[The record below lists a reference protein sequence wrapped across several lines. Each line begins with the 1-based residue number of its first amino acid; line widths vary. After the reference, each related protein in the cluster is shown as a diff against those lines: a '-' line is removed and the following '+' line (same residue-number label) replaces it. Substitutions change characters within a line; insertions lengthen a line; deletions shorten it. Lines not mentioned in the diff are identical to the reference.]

1 MIFSGDPVEALHRN
15 VLHGDQPAAQEVVEL
30 AEELVTLSILLD
42 EDFIDV
48 SPGLQGLHD
57 GASAEDDMVVG
68 HFVGNNREYLV
79 DR

>member
-42 EDFIDV
+42 K
-48 SPGLQGLHD
+48 
-57 GASAEDDMVVG
+57 
-68 HFVGNNREYLV
+68 
-79 DR
+79 